1 MNPDAHLAQHHFRT
15 AELRAEA
22 EAYRLGAQARAQAQA
37 HAHAHRLADHAEPT
51 PGLRTRLGWTLVEV
65 GLRLAT
71 PKPALVPGPTRS

>member
-22 EAYRLGAQARAQAQA
+22 EAYRLGAQARARTQA
-37 HAHAHRLADHAEPT
+37 HGHRLADHAEPT

-71 PKPALVPGPTRS
+71 PKPALVPGSTRS